1 MPGYQLTDQ
10 ERNLIIDSLKLRYEI
25 VRNKYYNMLC
35 IALGIVSFDISDN
48 YFVDSGAFIIKK
60 VEAIDEHT
68 RLKDIC
74 KAKLALFEAEHRS
87 NRTVS
92 DEDAA
97 YLAEVKAELK
107 VQEDIL
113 SEIHE
118 TFELLTSLK
127 QLVNRLEGHAPNYN
141 WRHSITESQTVNV
154 YRHGA
159 AEEKEPHPLADFSS
173 PNDRLLGPTDTL
185 IG

>member
-10 ERNLIIDSLKLRYEI
+10 ERNLVIDSLKLRYEI

-48 YFVDSGAFIIKK
+48 YFVDSGAFILKK

-74 KAKLALFEAEHRS
+74 KAKLALFEAEHRGG
-87 NRTVS
+87 RTVS
-92 DEDAA
+92 DEENA
-97 YLAEVKAELK
+97 YLSEVKAELK
-107 VQEDIL
+107 VQENII

-118 TFELLTSLK
+118 TFDLLTSLK
-127 QLVNRLEGHAPNYN
+127 QLVNRLEGHASNYN
-141 WRHSITESQTVNV
+141 WRQHSTNNKNV
-154 YRHGA
+154 STPTTP
-159 AEEKEPHPLADFSS
+159 EEKETHPLADFTS
-173 PNDRLLGPTDTL
+173 PYDRLLGPTDTL